1 MTYDHEE
8 ADTGIVL
15 HAIDISIRNQFTDLS
30 IVYDDMDVLLIL
42 LHYVGDLSVSTNF
55 VTQHNTMSLRLTVKS
70 FRKRCL

>member
-8 ADTGIVL
+8 ADSGIVL
-15 HAIDISIRNQFTDLS
+15 HAIDISIRNPFTDLS

-42 LHYVGDLSVSTNF
+42 LHYVGDLSVSINF
-55 VTQHNTMSLRLTVKS
+55 VTQHNTMSLRLTDKS